1 MKIYDK
7 IKVRKQWNWNEKKN
21 EQDWI
26 KYLTKRKRKNTQINK
41 IRNKIKDITIDS
53 TECREW
59 LRHVLKNYT
68 PVNGKTYKKDT
79 FLYRDWLN

>member
-59 LRHVLKNYT
+59 LRHVLKKLYSS
-68 PVNGKTYKKDT
+68 KWKD
-79 FLYRDWLN
+79 LQKGHISI